1 MLLLFINIYFIYLCG
16 SRLYINDL
24 IYLDVIL
31 IFISGC
37 WLIRNYLNYRQVYR
51 MMKMN
56 DFITT
61 DKLDRYLS
69 NQVLEIIEQ
78 NNNYYQRNINN
89 LNIQMQELVDY
100 ISRWS
105 HEAKLPIVTMRLMNE
120 RTNDLILKKEMRLTI
135 ERLQLL
141 LNTMLMSSKL
151 RNPENDIKIEKILL
165 SQVIKEAIKHHSYF
179 LINDHFTIV
188 INVKNEYVYSDR
200 RWLTYMLDQFI
211 TNSIKYSQDNPSLIF
226 TVVQNDRG
234 LYLMVEDNGIG
245 ITKEDAPYIFDRGFT
260 GHNLRDGDYRSTGM
274 GLYFVKEIAL
284 KLGIEVTLDEA
295 YTQGCRFKLCFV
307 DNADYFLVDY

>member
-78 NNNYYQRNINN
+78 HY
-89 LNIQMQELVDY
+89 
-100 ISRWS
+100 
-105 HEAKLPIVTMRLMNE
+105 
-120 RTNDLILKKEMRLTI
+120 
-135 ERLQLL
+135 
-141 LNTMLMSSKL
+141 
-151 RNPENDIKIEKILL
+151 
-165 SQVIKEAIKHHSYF
+165 
-179 LINDHFTIV
+179 
-188 INVKNEYVYSDR
+188 
-200 RWLTYMLDQFI
+200 
-211 TNSIKYSQDNPSLIF
+211 
-226 TVVQNDRG
+226 G
-234 LYLMVEDNGIG
+234 
-245 ITKEDAPYIFDRGFT
+245 
-260 GHNLRDGDYRSTGM
+260 
-274 GLYFVKEIAL
+274 
-284 KLGIEVTLDEA
+284 
-295 YTQGCRFKLCFV
+295 
-307 DNADYFLVDY
+307 